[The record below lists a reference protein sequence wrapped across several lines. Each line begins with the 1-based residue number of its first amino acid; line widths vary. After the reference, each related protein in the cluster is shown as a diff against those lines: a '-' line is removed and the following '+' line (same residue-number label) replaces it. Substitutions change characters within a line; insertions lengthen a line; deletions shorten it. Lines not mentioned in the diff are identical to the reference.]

1 MSAHKEA
8 PPTAVLLLGYG
19 GLMPF
24 AAALAGVLF
33 DRAHLDAWIFAL
45 LAYAAVIAS
54 FVGALHWAFAM
65 AMPAGEAPLA
75 ARSYLWSVLPAL
87 VAWVALLATHFS
99 ARQGGVIAAALLTTI
114 FVLHYARDRALA
126 GVFTLPSWYLPLRLR
141 LSGVACLCLVIS
153 AAAVWWRT

>member
-19 GLMPF
+19 GLTPF

-99 ARQGGVIAAALLTTI
+99 APQGGVIPAALLTTI

-126 GVFTLPSWYLPLRLR
+126 GVFALPSWYLPLRLR